1 MAKNDLHLTR
11 NIGIMAHID
20 AGKTTTS
27 ERILFYTGLTHKIGE
42 VHDGAATM
50 DWMEQEQERGI
61 TITSAATTTRWKYA
75 GDTYKINLIDTP
87 GHVDFTAE
95 VERSLRILDG
105 AVAAYCAV
113 GGVEPQSETVWRQ
126 ADKYNVPRIAY
137 VNKMDRSGADFFEVV
152 RQMKAVLGANPC
164 PVVIPIGA
172 EENFKGLVDL
182 IKMKA
187 IYWHDETMGAD
198 YTIEEIPANLVDE
211 ANEWRDKMLEKVAE
225 FDDALMEKYF
235 DDPSTI
241 TEEEVLRA
249 LRNAT
254 VQMAVV
260 PMLCGSSFKNK
271 GVQTLLDYVCAFL
284 PSPLD
289 AENVVGTNP
298 DTGAEEDRKPSEDD
312 KTSALA
318 FKIATDPYVGRL
330 TFFRVYSGKIEAGSY
345 IYNSRSGK
353 KERVSRLF
361 QMHSNKQRDKM
372 LEKVAEFDDALMEKY
387 FDDPSTIT
395 EEEVLRALRNATVQ
409 MAVVPMLCGSSFKNK
424 GVQTLL
430 DYVCAFLPSPLDA
443 ENVVGTNPDTG
454 AEEDRKPSEDD
465 KTSALAFKI
474 ATDPYVGRL
483 TFFRVYSGKIEA
495 GSYIYNSR
503 SGKKERVSRLFQMHS
518 NKQNPVEVI
527 GAGDI
532 GAGVGFKDIHTGDT
546 LCDETA
552 PIVLESMDFP
562 EPVIGIAVEPKT
574 QKDMDKLSNGLAK
587 LAEEDPTFTVKTDEQ
602 TGQTVISGM
611 GELHLDIIIDRLKRE
626 FKVECNQGKPQVN
639 YKEAI
644 TKTVNLRE
652 VYKKQSGGRGKFAD
666 IIVNIGPVDEDFT
679 QGGLQFVD
687 EVKGGNIP
695 KEFIPSVQ
703 KGFQTAMKNG
713 VLAGYPLD
721 SLKVTLVDGS
731 FHPVDSDQLSFEIC
745 AIQAYK
751 NACAKAGPVLME
763 PIMKLEVVT
772 PEENMGDV
780 IGDLN
785 KRRGQ
790 VEGMES
796 SRSGARIVKAMVP
809 LAEMFGYVTALR
821 TITSGRATS
830 SMVYSHHA
838 QVSSSIAKAVLE
850 EVKGRA
856 DLL

>member
-1 MAKNDLHLTR
+1 M
-11 NIGIMAHID
+11 
-20 AGKTTTS
+20 
-27 ERILFYTGLTHKIGE
+27 
-42 VHDGAATM
+42 
-50 DWMEQEQERGI
+50 
-61 TITSAATTTRWKYA
+61 
-75 GDTYKINLIDTP
+75 
-87 GHVDFTAE
+87 DFTAE
-95 VERSLRILDG
+95 VERSLRVLDG

-126 ADKYNVPRIAY
+126 ADKYNVPRMGY

-152 RQMKAVLGANPC
+152 RQMKDVLGANPC

-172 EENFKGLVDL
+172 EENFKGVVDL

-187 IYWHDETMGAD
+187 ILWHDETMGAD
-198 YTIEEIPANLVDE
+198 YSVEEIPADLQAE
-211 ANEWRDKMLEKVAE
+211 AEEWRDKMLEKVAE
-225 FDDALMEKYF
+225 FDDELMNKYF

-241 TEEEVLRA
+241 TEEEILRA
-249 LRNAT
+249 LRAAT
-254 VQMAVV
+254 VAMEVT

-289 AENVVGTNP
+289 TPNVVGTNP
-298 DTGAEEDRKPSEDD
+298 DTGAEEDRKPSDEE

-330 TFFRVYSGKIEAGSY
+330 TFIRVYSGKVEAGSY

-361 QMHSNKQRDKM
+361 QMHSN
-372 LEKVAEFDDALMEKY
+372 
-387 FDDPSTIT
+387 
-395 EEEVLRALRNATVQ
+395 
-409 MAVVPMLCGSSFKNK
+409 
-424 GVQTLL
+424 
-430 DYVCAFLPSPLDA
+430 
-443 ENVVGTNPDTG
+443 
-454 AEEDRKPSEDD
+454 
-465 KTSALAFKI
+465 
-474 ATDPYVGRL
+474 
-483 TFFRVYSGKIEA
+483 
-495 GSYIYNSR
+495 
-503 SGKKERVSRLFQMHS
+503 H
-518 NKQNPVEVI
+518 QNPVEVI

-532 GAGVGFKDIHTGDT
+532 GAGVGFKDIRTGDT
-546 LCDETA
+546 LCDEDA

-562 EPVIGIAVEPKT
+562 DPVIGIAVEPKT
-574 QKDMDKLSNGLAK
+574 QKDLDKLSNGLAK

-666 IIVNIGPVDEDFT
+666 IIVNVGPVDEDYKE
-679 QGGLQFVD
+679 GGLQFENKVT
-687 EVKGGNIP
+687 GGNIP

-703 KGFQTAMKNG
+703 KGFESAMKNG
-713 VLAGYPLD
+713 ILGGFPMD
-721 SLKVTLVDGS
+721 SLKVELLDGS

-745 AIQAYK
+745 ALQAYK
-751 NACAKAGPVLME
+751 SACAQAKPVLME

-790 VEGMES
+790 VEGMDT

-830 SMVYSHHA
+830 SMTYDHHA
-838 QVSSSIAKAVLE
+838 PVSSSIAKAVLE
-850 EVKGRA
+850 EIKGRT
-856 DLL
+856 DLV